1 MDKNSIL
8 LYNNIILKV
17 KVMLTTHFLD
27 GACFNNNKKKNNQRI
42 QISNAKLSNNLF
54 IFGITSTTSRRII

>member
-27 GACFNNNKKKNNQRI
+27 GACFNNNKKK
-42 QISNAKLSNNLF
+42 
-54 IFGITSTTSRRII
+54 IIKGFKFQMRNFQTICSFLGLQVQHQEE